1 MIRVLVAED
10 QNLIRGAL
18 VALLSLEPDITVVA
32 ETARGDT
39 ILAEIEHSRPN
50 VAVVDIDL
58 PGMDGIVAA
67 QRLKDAGSPVRI
79 LVLTSVG
86 TPGNFDRAMQAGV
99 AGFLVKDAPSDR
111 LSRAIRD
118 VHAGRRVIDVELADA
133 AGGPAPVA
141 AARVSAGP
149 LSSRE
154 RGILAALREGASLP
168 SLRSVFGLSSATLQ
182 AHLAAAQS
190 KTGSRSSAD
199 AARVAY
205 ENGWL

>member
-39 ILAEIEHSRPN
+39 ILAEIERSRPD

-67 QRLKDAGSPVRI
+67 QRLKDAGSSVRI

-118 VHAGRRVIDVELADA
+118 VHAGRRVIDVELAEA

-141 AARVSAGP
+141 AGGGNAGP

-154 RGILAALREGASLP
+154 RSILAALREGASLP
-168 SLRSVFGLSSATLQ
+168 ALRSVLGLSSATLQ

-199 AARVAY
+199 AARIAY
-205 ENGWL
+205 DNGWL

>member
-18 VALLSLEPDITVVA
+18 VALLSLEPDISVVA

-39 ILAEIEHSRPN
+39 ILAEIDRSRPD
-50 VAVVDIDL
+50 VAVLDVNL

-67 QRLKDAGSPVRI
+67 ERLKQANSPVRV

-86 TPGNFDRAMQAGV
+86 TPGTFDRAMRAGV
-99 AGFLVKDAPSDR
+99 SGFLVKDAPSDR

-118 VHAGRRVIDVELADA
+118 AYAGRRMIDIEM
-133 AGGPAPVA
+133 AGSTQSPPSIPMAGS
-141 AARVSAGP
+141 RGP
-149 LSSRE
+149 LSARE
-154 RGILAALREGASLP
+154 RGILSALHDGTP
-168 SLRSVFGLSSATLQ
+168 IHSLRFALGLSESTLR

-190 KTGSRSSAD
+190 KTGTRNAMD
-199 AARVAY
+199 AAQVADD
-205 ENGWL
+205 NGWL

>member
-18 VALLSLEPDITVVA
+18 VALLSLESDITVVA

-39 ILAEIEHSRPN
+39 ILAEIDNNRPD

-67 QRLKDAGSPVRI
+67 QQLKNAGSPVRI

-118 VHAGRRVIDVELADA
+118 VHAGRRVIDVELADSSSGHPA
-133 AGGPAPVA
+133 APATA
-141 AARVSAGP
+141 TGP
-149 LSSRE
+149 LSPRE
-154 RGILAALREGASLP
+154 RGILAALHEGMSVHA
-168 SLRSVFGLSSATLQ
+168 LRSALGLSSATLQ
-182 AHLAAAQS
+182 AHLTAAVS
-190 KTGSRSSAD
+190 KTGGANSHD

-205 ENGWL
+205 DNGWL

>member
-1 MIRVLVAED
+1 MIRVMVAED

-18 VALLSLEPDITVVA
+18 VALLSLENDISVVA
-32 ETARGDT
+32 ETDRGDT
-39 ILAEIEHSRPN
+39 IIAEIDRHRPD

-86 TPGNFDRAMQAGV
+86 TPGNFDRAMHAGV
-99 AGFLVKDAPSDR
+99 AGFLVKDAPSER

-118 VHAGRRVIDVELADA
+118 VHAGRRVIDVELADSSAAPPAGA
-133 AGGPAPVA
+133 AGRPRP
-141 AARVSAGP
+141 GP
-149 LSSRE
+149 LTQRE
-154 RGILAALREGASLP
+154 RGILAALHDGTPVRT
-168 SLRSVFGLSSATLQ
+168 LRTALGLSSATLQ
-182 AHLAAAQS
+182 AHVAAAMS
-190 KTGSRSSAD
+190 KTGAHDPHD

-205 ENGWL
+205 DNGWL

>member
-18 VALLSLEPDITVVA
+18 VALLSLEADITVVA

-39 ILAEIEHSRPN
+39 ILAEIESSRPD
-50 VAVVDIDL
+50 VAVLDIDL

-86 TPGNFDRAMQAGV
+86 TPGNFDRAMHAGV

-133 AGGPAPVA
+133 AGGPVPSAGTGA
-141 AARVSAGP
+141 AAGP

-154 RGILAALREGASLP
+154 RRILAALRDGVSLP
-168 SLRSVFGLSSATLQ
+168 ALRSVFGLSSATLQ

-190 KTGSRSSAD
+190 KTGSRSSGE
-199 AARVAY
+199 AAHVAY
-205 ENGWL
+205 DNGWL